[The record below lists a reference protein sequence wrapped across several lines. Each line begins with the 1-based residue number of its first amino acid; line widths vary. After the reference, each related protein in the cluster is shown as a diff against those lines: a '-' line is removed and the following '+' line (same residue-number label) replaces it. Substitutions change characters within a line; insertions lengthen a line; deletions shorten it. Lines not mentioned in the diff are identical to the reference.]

1 MTAFKQNRDE
11 IIYNLINC
19 AIAGGLVF
27 LGACAT
33 GDITLKSIVIALATA
48 GIVAV
53 TKFKDYWAT
62 QEAEYSRREP
72 KLFTF
77 F

>member
-1 MTAFKQNRDE
+1 MGALKSNKDE
-11 IIYNLINC
+11 IVYNLINSV
-19 AIAGGLVF
+19 IAGSLVF

-33 GDITLKSIVIALATA
+33 GDITLRGIFVAFAVA

-62 QEAEYSRREP
+62 QEKEYSK

-77 F
+77 I